1 MQSVIQPC
9 VSRYNMKLSLCTFIS
24 LTYIMLSFCFQ
35 SVPAFFLHDTVYYTT
50 TLHLNDHCV
59 IKTEVYA
66 SIMLLLFNTVILKI
80 MLD

>member
-1 MQSVIQPC
+1 
-9 VSRYNMKLSLCTFIS
+9 
-24 LTYIMLSFCFQ
+24 MLSSCFQ